1 MRELLFF
8 PENLTQPLQWATANA
23 DGQLALHDP
32 ISPAEFAQQAKGLAK
47 KGVTLILPGQQ
58 VASYRFAMPKVTGQA
73 KQQAIAFAL
82 EGLCSQS
89 LDDVYVI
96 AGDYIDSKQ
105 SAMVVAKDY
114 LDGVLLLAK
123 DKHLKVA
130 GIRVDYMLLK
140 MPELGT
146 WTAARLGNDIL
157 WRTDQGT
164 GGRVEMALWP
174 FILQQVFDQNNEP
187 PKEVVWTTPD
197 GGEKPPQLSDDLQK
211 LCAEVYQRVPSWLD
225 QMALATS
232 SLYSFNTGENKLR
245 ALFNKRKKTVS
256 LAIKMIA
263 GAVVFALVS
272 QIAFTAF
279 VQIKLSK
286 EQALLH
292 QWLVPLGF
300 GSLSLDEI
308 KQRLKSSIEA
318 VEKVQSADGFTY
330 SVSSVTHA
338 LSATQKA
345 DLQDLTY
352 DAKEGLVLTLP
363 SKDAATIMQS
373 LKAQMP
379 AYQIKLLP
387 VKKSQS
393 APTTAK
399 IQIHKVVA

>member
-32 ISPAEFAQQAKGLAK
+32 ILPAAFGQQAKGLTK
-47 KGVTLILPGQQ
+47 KGVVLILPGQQ
-58 VASYRFAMPKVTGQA
+58 VASYRFAMPKVSGQA

-82 EGLCSQS
+82 EGLCSQP

-96 AGDYIDSKQ
+96 AGDYIDGKQ
-105 SAMVVAKDY
+105 SAMVVAKNY

-123 DKHLKVA
+123 DKHLKVV

-140 MPELGT
+140 MPELGA

-164 GGRVEMALWP
+164 GGRVEVALWP

-211 LCAEVYQRVPSWLD
+211 LCAEAYQRVPSWLD
-225 QMALATS
+225 QSALMTP

-245 ALFNKRKKTVS
+245 ALFNKRKKTIS
-256 LAIKMIA
+256 LAIKVVV

-292 QWLVPLGF
+292 KWLVPLGF
-300 GSLSLDEI
+300 GNLSLDEI
-308 KQRLKSSIEA
+308 KQRLKNSIEA

-330 SVSSVTHA
+330 GVSAVTHA
-338 LSATQKA
+338 LSASQKA
-345 DLQDLTY
+345 DLQNLTY
-352 DAKEGLVLTLP
+352 DAKQGLVLTLP
-363 SKDAATIMQS
+363 NKDTAAVMQS
-373 LKAQMP
+373 LKTQMP
-379 AYQIKLLP
+379 EYQIKLLSA
-387 VKKSQS
+387 KKTKQV
-393 APTTAK
+393 PTTAK